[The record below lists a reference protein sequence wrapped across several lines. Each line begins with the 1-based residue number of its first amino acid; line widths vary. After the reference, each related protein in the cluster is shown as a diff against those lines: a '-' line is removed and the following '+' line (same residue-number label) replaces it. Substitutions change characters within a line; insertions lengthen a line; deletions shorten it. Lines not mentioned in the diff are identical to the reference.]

1 MDIFLEVIT
10 KELQSVGEGF
20 TSGTWRGASSDLDLL
35 DGGVDGLLDLGSL
48 LLVSNDEGVE
58 ELAAA
63 DLELGGVNV
72 LLDLDVT
79 DVLAG
84 ADGEE
89 PLRSLIS
96 RGMST
101 LSFRI

>member
-1 MDIFLEVIT
+1 MKIVT
-10 KELQSVGEGF
+10 KYLLLGLGVGAG
-20 TSGTWRGASSDLDLL
+20 GDLNLL

-48 LLVSNDEGVE
+48 LLVSDDKGVE
-58 ELAAA
+58 VLGAA
-63 DLELGGVNV
+63 DLKLGGVSV

-89 PLRSLIS
+89 LLKVLDLA
-96 RGMST
+96 GHN
-101 LSFRI
+101 